1 MANAKSDSTSKVLQS
16 ASVGNSDFSLV
27 ESESKFKVMKEQN
40 GSSATLSVSRDQKES
55 EDSFKT
61 QVRMAEDFQ

>member
-1 MANAKSDSTSKVLQS
+1 MANSQSDSKVLQS

-27 ESESKFKVMKEQN
+27 ESESKFRVMKDQN
-40 GSSATLSVSRDQKES
+40 GSSATLSVSRDKASS
-55 EDSFKT
+55 EADFKA